1 MVHQRRLRS
10 ELRRLRDDA
19 GLTQKDAAEQLDWSV
34 SKVIRIENGTTN
46 VGITDLRALLLLYGV
61 HDQDK
66 VDALV
71 AEARA
76 SRKRA
81 WWKEYR
87 SLVEPQF
94 YSFIGYEA
102 SAVRIFQYQSLTM
115 PGLLQTA
122 DYTRVLTGAFGYD
135 EEAVDLGVKI
145 RSQRQGIVGPGGPDL
160 VFILDEAV
168 LRRRVGSVDVMR
180 GQYQRLI
187 DAAKLPN
194 VSVRVLPFD
203 VAGGHLGLKGSFSIL
218 DLGEGDDGKILILEE
233 PLRDVLVRDNGSEVD
248 KYSNAFDMLL
258 DVATP
263 KDQTIEFVEQLQDEL
278 K

>member
-10 ELRRLRDDA
+10 ELRRLRERV
-19 GLTQKDAAEQLDWSV
+19 GLTQKDAAERLDWSV
-34 SKVIRIENGTTN
+34 SKVIRIENGATN

-61 HDQDK
+61 EDQAK
-66 VDALV
+66 VDSLV
-71 AEARA
+71 SEARA
-76 SRKRA
+76 SRQRA

-102 SAVRIFQYQSLTM
+102 SAVRISQYQSLTM

-187 DAAKLPN
+187 DAAQLSN
-194 VSVRVLPFD
+194 VSIRLLPFD

-218 DLGEGDDGKILILEE
+218 DLGELEDGKILVLEE
-233 PLRDVLVRDNGSEVD
+233 PLRDVLVRDNRDEVE
-248 KYSNAFDMLL
+248 KYLNAFTML
-258 DVATP
+258 DEVATP
-263 KDQTIEFVEQLQDEL
+263 KGQTVEFIGELKDEL